1 MNISEEAE
9 KRKKIAKEILK
20 ILTNEKL
27 TVGSAITILEMVDR
41 DLRSY
46 GNRRELSW
54 DRQKKVMWATNRIAL
69 RYG

>member
-1 MNISEEAE
+1 MYISEEAE

-27 TVGSAITILEMVDR
+27 TVGSAITILEMVDH

-46 GNRRELSW
+46 GNRRELS
-54 DRQKKVMWATNRIAL
+54 
-69 RYG
+69 